1 MSTTRLEVGAFVDIE
16 ISVKQ
21 MLTNAL
27 KFWRVKAYMAYAT
40 CCTNCTHGVW
50 LNKIGR
56 NTLEGLNKFFFSF
69 WAMTRQVHFNP
80 LRIKTSFS
88 SHVGQWQGKHTSI
101 HYGSK
106 QVFLIWAMTKHTHF
120 KFKMVLSG
128 KLGHKL
134 DHFKFKMVLS
144 GKLGHKL
151 HHFNFNIALSGK
163 IRQWCLER
171 KKIFCGG
178 DSFSKPINR
187 LLHQGIKHQGIHKY
201 ISLLQN

>member
-1 MSTTRLEVGAFVDIE
+1 
-16 ISVKQ
+16 
-21 MLTNAL
+21 
-27 KFWRVKAYMAYAT
+27 
-40 CCTNCTHGVW
+40 
-50 LNKIGR
+50 
-56 NTLEGLNKFFFSF
+56 
-69 WAMTRQVHFNP
+69 
-80 LRIKTSFS
+80 
-88 SHVGQWQGKHTSI
+88 
-101 HYGSK
+101 
-106 QVFLIWAMTKHTHF
+106 MTKHTHF

-201 ISLLQN
+201 ISLLPNWKRIPQILEALKLQSSQASKFPRIPKDQESTLRSSSNPPSRSSPNGP